1 LHIKDAVDVTPSK
14 ESDNKPYRFVE
25 LGQGKVDL
33 PAVFAALQETQ
44 FHGWAVIELDGPTDP
59 SRTPKQSAEISKK
72 YVEQK
77 LGYTI

>member
-1 LHIKDAVDVTPSK
+1 
-14 ESDNKPYRFVE
+14 
-25 LGQGKVDL
+25 VDL

-59 SRTPKQSAEISKK
+59 SRTPKQSAEISKE
-72 YVEQK
+72 YVQQK